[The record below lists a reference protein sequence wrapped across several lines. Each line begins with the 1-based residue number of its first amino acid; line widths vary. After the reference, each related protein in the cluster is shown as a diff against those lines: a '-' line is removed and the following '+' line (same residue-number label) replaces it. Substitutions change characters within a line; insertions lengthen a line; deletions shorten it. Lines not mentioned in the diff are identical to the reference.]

1 MDQHFFG
8 GVEHTNNISNTFL
21 TPVTTHSTPITGY
34 DWTKPFPG
42 SALSSYDVNLTISQE
57 MHISEDIVEDATTVL
72 SSLTFGTPESIMLD
86 QAQLKPMGQS

>member
-1 MDQHFFG
+1 MSALNRSPYYLTDGQFFM
-8 GVEHTNNISNTFL
+8 N
-21 TPVTTHSTPITGY
+21 GY